1 MKPIPLQLTH
11 EGAEAAVSVDIDGAL
26 VARSLGLEPEA
37 FRQLMSDRKVTVL
50 CERGI
55 GEDAGLYRA
64 TFYFQERRF
73 RAVVD
78 SSGRIVQ
85 AEPS

>member
-1 MKPIPLQLTH
+1 VKPIQLQLTH
-11 EGAEAAVSVDIDGAL
+11 EGPGTAVSVDIDGAL
-26 VARSLGLEPEA
+26 VARKLGLETEA

-78 SSGRIVQ
+78 SSGSIVQ